1 MAFSIMNEIL
11 SILLTI
17 LILLT
22 NKNLKMNPR
31 GSQESVTNIQ
41 NSNRQGSI
49 SSNFLFL
56 LLERDCYAR

>member
-1 MAFSIMNEIL
+1 MNEIL